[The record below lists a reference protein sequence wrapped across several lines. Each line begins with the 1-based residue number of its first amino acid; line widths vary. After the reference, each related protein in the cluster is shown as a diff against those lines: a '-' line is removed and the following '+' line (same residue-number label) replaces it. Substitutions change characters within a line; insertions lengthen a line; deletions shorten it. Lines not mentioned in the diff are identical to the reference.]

1 MVKQEKLAI
10 IGLGYVGLPLLVALA
25 RHHSVTGLD
34 TDIGRIAELYDGV
47 DRTGEVESR
56 ELKMSRMSLTDDPE
70 AIRGNDIYIVTVP
83 TPVDDAMQ
91 PDLTAISEASKTLG
105 QILDRGAIVVY
116 ESTVYPG
123 VTEEICGP
131 ILEKVSGFECGR
143 DFFLGYSPERAN
155 PGDRRHTI
163 ENINK
168 VVAGQTNE
176 VARRL
181 AALYGSINDGSVFVA
196 ANIRTAEAAKVIE
209 NAQRDINIAFVNEVA
224 KIFGQMDISMQDV
237 LAACQTK
244 WNFLDFAP
252 GLVGGHCIGIDP
264 YWLAHAARQ
273 VGLEPEVVLSGRRTN
288 DSMAGY
294 VAEQINSNLR
304 KSSKVLVLGL
314 TFKENVPDLRNTK
327 VVDLVGQLQEFGHQ
341 VSVFDPFADPMEARK
356 LYDIELIKAPG
367 RNYDCLV
374 GAVAHQSFSALDI
387 RKLVKENGLIADIKG
402 IWRDDVIPEGA
413 KIWRL

>member
-34 TDIGRIAELYDGV
+34 TDVSRIAELYDGV
-47 DRTGEVESR
+47 DRTGEVEGR
-56 ELKMSRMSLTDDPE
+56 ELKMSTMSLTDDPE

-105 QILDRGAIVVY
+105 RILDRGAIVVY

-131 ILEKVSGFECGR
+131 ILEKVSGFECGH

-155 PGDRRHTI
+155 PGDRSHTI
-163 ENINK
+163 ENIIK
-168 VVAGQTNE
+168 VVAGQTDE

-181 AALYGSINDGSVFVA
+181 AALYGSINGGSVFVA

-327 VVDLVGQLQEFGHQ
+327 VVDLVGRLQEFGHQ

-356 LYDIELIKAPG
+356 LYDIKLIKAPG

-374 GAVAHQSFSALDI
+374 GAVAHQPFSALDI

-402 IWRDDVIPEGA
+402 IWLDDVIPEGA
-413 KIWRL
+413 QIWRL